1 MKTGKSLVDL
11 ATELQRQ
18 SESKKDYLADTR
30 AVALVPTDHGVTLSG
45 VNGGMSI
52 KPLAHSQ
59 IAETVG
65 IPKPYYDRMLAEA
78 PHLLATNVNEWFT
91 RKPQRRLV
99 RTLDNSVRAMLSD
112 SYRPLDSYDLAE
124 AVLPKLQEMGARVIS
139 CDVTDRRFYLKAVTD
154 RTEGI
159 VKVGDTMQAGIAISN
174 SETGHGSLRVEALD
188 FRLVCS
194 NGLISEQA
202 VRKAHLGRS
211 GGNLDAIED
220 AREFFRD
227 ETREAD
233 DRAFFLKVRDAVG
246 SMFNQERF
254 DKRLNKYREASELMI
269 EADPVKVVEAT
280 AKRLT
285 LNKEEES
292 GVLKHLIRGGDLSL
306 FGLVNAVTRLAEDVD
321 SYDRSTELEAFGGRI
336 MALPARDWKS
346 LATAV

>member
-18 SESKKDYLADTR
+18 AESKKDYLADTR
-30 AVALVPTDHGVTLSG
+30 AVQLEPIKDGVRLTG
-45 VNGGMSI
+45 VNGGMAI
-52 KPLAHSQ
+52 KPLAHGQ
-59 IAETVG
+59 IAEAVG

-78 PHLLATNVNEWFT
+78 PQLLADNVNTWFI

-154 RTEGI
+154 RIDGL
-159 VKVGDTMQAGIAISN
+159 VKVGDAMQAGIAVSN

-254 DKRLNKYREASELMI
+254 EKRLDKYREASTLMI
-269 EADPVKVVEAT
+269 EADPVKVVEVV

-285 LNKEEES
+285 LNKTEETS
-292 GVLKHLIRGGDLSL
+292 VLQHLIRGGDLSMW
-306 FGLVNAVTRLAEDVD
+306 GLVNAITRTAEDAD
-321 SYDRSTELEAFGGRI
+321 DYDRSNDLEVMGGRV
-336 MALPARDWKS
+336 MALPAKDWKS